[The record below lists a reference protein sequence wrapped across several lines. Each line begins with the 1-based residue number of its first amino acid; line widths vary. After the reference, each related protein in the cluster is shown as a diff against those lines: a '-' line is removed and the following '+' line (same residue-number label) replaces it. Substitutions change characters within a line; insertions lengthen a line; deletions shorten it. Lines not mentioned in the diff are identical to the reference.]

1 MGKED
6 YICDK
11 LIELMETKPY
21 YKIKVTQLV
30 EHACISRSTFYFHF
44 DSIYSVL
51 QKIEDD
57 FFDGFPDENI
67 VGTEIDEARLLK
79 VFSYIKDNMRIFRV
93 LLGPNGDPSFEARL
107 ANRSRR
113 IMRRIVT
120 TVDVKPTQLEQD
132 VIHEFILGGRIKVI
146 KWWAAH
152 ENEVSVNEIALMLR
166 ELAVF
171 NFGFIYN
178 KSR

>member
-1 MGKED
+1 
-6 YICDK
+6 
-11 LIELMETKPY
+11 
-21 YKIKVTQLV
+21 
-30 EHACISRSTFYFHF
+30 
-44 DSIYSVL
+44 
-51 QKIEDD
+51 
-57 FFDGFPDENI
+57 
-67 VGTEIDEARLLK
+67 LLK